1 MAIHVRSTQIARR
14 RWERLRRQFRR
25 LAAIVAIVLVFFSAT
40 ILYLVRIFT
49 PVAPMTQFTGYTEPG
64 PKMDQMEESSSSSSS
79 NAVNRVQVQ
88 VQPVIVTMADV
99 DVSLAEVEISLDAD
113 LLAETDVSLDTG
125 FETGDL
131 GSGGRGLG
139 DGDGNGDGSGRGRGR
154 GKGGGGLGNND
165 DVQVVLV
172 LDASGSM
179 GYLFQAVAESL
190 DELIGV
196 LRQCDLNGAKAR
208 VNVGIVVYGQL
219 RDNGNPW
226 QLSPFSLE
234 TDKMKRDVAAVSC
247 DGGDERCGEAIMYAL
262 KEYPWNM
269 RNRSQMLK
277 VIFIAGNESFSQG
290 RISYRKAMSLAQEM
304 GVIVNTI
311 HCGGEDMEWKNAAKV
326 GGGEGVIF
334 QGNTGNAHSR
344 EQDERNRMHNLRVL
358 AELPVLPIGSP
369 EEQEKYMQEHGKR
382 VPMPKTQDMTQLREW
397 SRAHAGGLIQGYPW
411 DAVEMCR
418 RLGSN
423 ECTLDMLGGRG
434 NLPASL
440 RAKSDEQIL
449 EHIRDLADERQGL
462 IKLVGSSADQGA
474 FIDTLLNVLSR
485 QAQQRGIT
493 ITR

>member
-1 MAIHVRSTQIARR
+1 MHCDSAYRSICGRMQ
-14 RWERLRRQFRR
+14 
-25 LAAIVAIVLVFFSAT
+25 
-40 ILYLVRIFT
+40 
-49 PVAPMTQFTGYTEPG
+49 G
-64 PKMDQMEESSSSSSS
+64 PNDC
-79 NAVNRVQVQ
+79 
-88 VQPVIVTMADV
+88 
-99 DVSLAEVEISLDAD
+99 
-113 LLAETDVSLDTG
+113 
-125 FETGDL
+125 
-131 GSGGRGLG
+131 SGGR
-139 DGDGNGDGSGRGRGR
+139 
-154 GKGGGGLGNND
+154 
-165 DVQVVLV
+165 
-172 LDASGSM
+172 
-179 GYLFQAVAESL
+179 
-190 DELIGV
+190 
-196 LRQCDLNGAKAR
+196 
-208 VNVGIVVYGQL
+208 
-219 RDNGNPW
+219 
-226 QLSPFSLE
+226 
-234 TDKMKRDVAAVSC
+234 

-269 RNRSQMLK
+269 RKRSQMLK

-290 RISYRKAMSLAQEM
+290 RISYRQAMSLAQEM

-449 EHIRDLADERQGL
+449 EHIRALADERQGL
-462 IKLVGSSADQGA
+462 IKLVSDTSGQGA